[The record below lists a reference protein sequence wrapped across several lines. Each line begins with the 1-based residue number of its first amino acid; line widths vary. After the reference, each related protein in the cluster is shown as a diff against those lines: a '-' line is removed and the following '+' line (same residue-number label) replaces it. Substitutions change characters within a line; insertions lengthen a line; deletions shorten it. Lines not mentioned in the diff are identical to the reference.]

1 MPVAAVVCD
10 GTESVRVGSRSAI
23 SGRIKGDTTPIFSL
37 LPVVMIEIGVTSD
50 PVPAVV
56 GTKINGKRGPTAL
69 PIP

>member
-1 MPVAAVVCD
+1 M
-10 GTESVRVGSRSAI
+10 VRAGSRSAI

-37 LPVVMIEIGVTSD
+37 LPVVIIEIGVTSD

-56 GTKINGKRGPTAL
+56 GTNTNGRRGPTAL